1 LSRQESNH
9 LPILVTGAHRS
20 GTTWVG
26 KMLSASKGAAYISEP
41 LNVHHRPGVMSSPV
55 EHWYTYICTD
65 NENEYLSALSETL
78 TYRYHIGNE
87 IKSLRSAKDLL
98 RMVRDWSNFQVGRIR
113 HQRPLLKDP
122 FAIFSAPWFADRLG
136 CKVVLTVRHPA
147 AVASSLKRLN
157 WSFDFRDLT
166 SQTYLMRD
174 WLEPYRADM
183 EIIPADDVIGQS
195 CLLWSMIY
203 QVVDIYR
210 NRFPN
215 FHVVRHEDLSV
226 DPVGGYRA
234 LYASLGLQF
243 TSAAQK
249 IIIRS
254 SSSQNPPEIS
264 TRSVHAT
271 KIDSRSSLS
280 NWKRRLTSDEIARI
294 RLLTGDAARLFYQ
307 EKDWE

>member
-1 LSRQESNH
+1 
-9 LPILVTGAHRS
+9 
-20 GTTWVG
+20 
-26 KMLSASKGAAYISEP
+26 
-41 LNVHHRPGVMSSPV
+41 
-55 EHWYTYICTD
+55 
-65 NENEYLSALSETL
+65 
-78 TYRYHIGNE
+78 
-87 IKSLRSAKDLL
+87 
-98 RMVRDWSNFQVGRIR
+98 
-113 HQRPLLKDP
+113 
-122 FAIFSAPWFADRLG
+122 
-136 CKVVLTVRHPA
+136 
-147 AVASSLKRLN
+147 
-157 WSFDFRDLT
+157 
-166 SQTYLMRD
+166 
-174 WLEPYRADM
+174 
-183 EIIPADDVIGQS
+183 
-195 CLLWSMIY
+195 
-203 QVVDIYR
+203 
-210 NRFPN
+210 
-215 FHVVRHEDLSV
+215 LSV